1 MNGDPEIEPELT
13 ASERALGEQL
23 QAARQV
29 PGAAFRGALSR
40 HLTDQDPG
48 YGPRPIRLRVTVSGY
63 LAVGGALLVLG
74 LLQATGTL

>member
-40 HLTDQDPG
+40 HLTDPG